1 MVGPADYSRPQGKEN
16 MNVEGGPGKK
26 RKLGPSEIPPVQD
39 SRVTRRTTLA
49 RSDAN
54 VTLAPSNVNNE
65 VQRRS

>member
-1 MVGPADYSRPQGKEN
+1 MVGPADYSRPLQGKEN
-16 MNVEGGPGKK
+16 INVEGGPGKK
-26 RKLGPSEIPPVQD
+26 RKLGSSEIPPVQD

-65 VQRRS
+65 VR